1 MRFLLISDTHIGNP
15 CPGYHPQTPLDDPEP
30 LFKALGT
37 LIRQRG
43 VDFIC
48 HAGDIIDNGSRE
60 QMRIAA
66 EIFRTLPCP
75 TFAVPGNHDLM
86 FPESAKWMTEELP
99 ELFPCGTT
107 DYYLIRDGIR
117 FDFLTSNWNEKPA
130 FWDGVSLDSN
140 FQQKQYAVLED
151 GPQDLPRILITHSPA
166 CGVPVKQSGLKQIFH
181 APPMT
186 FEKDIFRLAKEKNI
200 SLILCGHN
208 HLNLSVKKSG
218 IKAVTVSALREMPFE
233 FKFFEIANGKLS
245 MSTCSLSEMTGIR
258 LPYDFNK
265 TYIQGRICDR
275 AFDCRFRKIS
285 F

>member
-66 EIFRTLPCP
+66 EIFRSLPCP

-151 GPQDLPRILITHSPA
+151 GPQDLPRILITHSPV
-166 CGVPVKQSGLKQIFH
+166 CGVPTDQTGFPEIYH
-181 APPMT
+181 APPEQ
-186 FEKDIFRLAKEKNI
+186 FEKTAFELAKQKNI
-200 SLILCGHN
+200 SLILGGHN
-208 HLNLSVKKSG
+208 HLNLCVTKDG
-218 IKAVTVSALREMPFE
+218 ISAVTVSAFREMPFE
-233 FKFFEIANGKLS
+233 CKLLEISEGKLS
-245 MSTCSLSEMTGIR
+245 MQTCSLADFSGIR
-258 LPYDFNK
+258 LPYNYNK
-265 TYIQGRICDR
+265 MHIQGRYCDR
-275 AFDCRFRKIS
+275 SLELPDFSPR
-285 F
+285 